1 MNPYRKYF
9 SPKQLKELVE
19 MQPNWGVNVLN
30 VGHNIHAA
38 HKNYPDNDHPN
49 RYFFDWKKGRVLKE
63 YQLVF
68 IADGRGTF
76 ETEHIGEVPINP
88 GSVFLLFPDTW
99 HTFKPLKTHGWEEYW
114 VGFNGPYAE
123 YLMQQEC
130 FNPHFPLIHMGFNT
144 EFLDIFTR
152 LLETLRGEGVAYCQI
167 ASCLTVQLLGLAYAA
182 ALLKASPQ
190 NRKEQLINNIRFKM
204 HDNLDK
210 HINLDELAAE
220 HNVSYTWFRKAFK
233 EVIGISPGQ
242 YLLNLK
248 LEKTCKL
255 LKETDLTVAEIAFAA
270 GFMSEY
276 HFSRIF
282 KEKLKISPSQ
292 FKKQHVDP

>member
-1 MNPYRKYF
+1 MDPYRKYF
-9 SPKQLKELVE
+9 STKQLKELVE

-30 VGHNIHAA
+30 VGHNIHPAF
-38 HKNYPDNDHPN
+38 KNYPDKDHPN
-49 RYFFDWKKGRVLKE
+49 HYFFDWKKGRILNE

-68 IADGRGTF
+68 IAEGRGTF

-88 GSVFLLFPDTW
+88 GSVFLLFPNTW
-99 HTFKPLKTHGWEEYW
+99 HTFKPLTDSGWEEYW

-130 FNPHFPLIHMGFNT
+130 FNPRFPLIHMGFNT
-144 EFLDIFTR
+144 EFLNIFTR
-152 LLETLRGEGVAYCQI
+152 LLETMKGEGVAFCQI
-167 ASCLTVQLLGLAYAA
+167 ASCLTVQLLSLAYAA

-190 NRKEQLINNIRFKM
+190 NRKEHIINNIRFKM

-233 EVIGISPGQ
+233 EVIGVSPGQ

-282 KEKLKISPSQ
+282 KKKMNISPSLY
-292 FKKQHVDP
+292 KKESK